1 MNIISHGVD
10 IVNILRIKSLLQ
22 TTEDHWETRCF
33 TTLERQIAT
42 DSGPNRVQCLAGRFA
57 AKEAVMKALGT
68 GWSKGISF
76 KDIEIQKLPTGCP
89 TVVLIGKCQE
99 IADALGISSWLLS
112 ISHEE
117 TYAIASVISIGQM
130 PDSQ

>member
-1 MNIISHGVD
+1 
-10 IVNILRIKSLLQ
+10 
-22 TTEDHWETRCF
+22 
-33 TTLERQIAT
+33 
-42 DSGPNRVQCLAGRFA
+42 
-57 AKEAVMKALGT
+57 MKALGT